1 MTATALSRLTL
12 TDFRSYVGAEL
23 ALDGRPV
30 FLVGPNGAGKTNL
43 LEAISLFTPGRG
55 LRGAA
60 IAELGRR
67 LPGETVG
74 RAWAVSASVS
84 VAGEATQVGTGVAEA
99 GAARRT
105 VRVGGETVPPG
116 RLADHLRQVWLTP
129 AQDRLFLEGAAER
142 RRFFDRLVFAAI
154 PRHAA
159 HAQAYDR
166 ASRERMRLLTD
177 DTQAPDPAWLDA
189 LEARLAEAGA
199 LMAEAR
205 ATTLAALQAEIDG
218 RGERPFPQARL
229 SLTGEWEQLA
239 AAGAEI
245 ADIEA
250 RLAEAGALM
259 AEARATTLAAL
270 QAEIDGRGER
280 PFPQARLSLTGEW
293 EQLAAAGAEIADIE
307 ARLAKALAA
316 ARPRDAAAGRAL
328 TGPHRGDLAV
338 VHVEKD
344 RPAAECST
352 GEQKALILNLVL
364 AQAASLA
371 RSDTAPSPL
380 LLLDEVAAH
389 LDARRRGALFDEIEA
404 LGLQAFLTGTD
415 EVLFEALAGRA
426 QGFRVDGSALLTL
439 D

>member
-1 MTATALSRLTL
+1 MTANVLRRLTL
-12 TDFRSYVGAEL
+12 TDFRSYAGAEL

-43 LEAISLFTPGRG
+43 LEAVSLFTPGRG

-67 LPGETVG
+67 RPGEPAG
-74 RAWAVSASVS
+74 RAWAVSAVI
-84 VAGEATQVGTGVAEA
+84 ADAEGETTQIGTGVAEA
-99 GAARRT
+99 GAARRA
-105 VRVGGETVPPG
+105 VRLGGETVPPG

-142 RRFFDRLVFAAI
+142 RRYYDRLVFAAI

-166 ASRERMRLLTD
+166 ALRERLRLLTD
-177 DTQAPDPAWLDA
+177 EAGPPDTAWLDA

-205 ATTLAALQAEIDG
+205 ATTLTALQAEIDS

-245 ADIEA
+245 AEIEA
-250 RLAEAGALM
+250 K
-259 AEARATTLAAL
+259 LAA
-270 QAEIDGRGER
+270 
-280 PFPQARLSLTGEW
+280 
-293 EQLAAAGAEIADIE
+293 
-307 ARLAKALAA
+307 ALAA
-316 ARPRDAAAGRAL
+316 ARPRDAAAGRSL
-328 TGPHRGDLAV
+328 TGPHRGDLGVIHA
-338 VHVEKD
+338 EKD
-344 RPAAECST
+344 RAAAECST

-364 AQAASLA
+364 AQSA
-371 RSDTAPSPL
+371 RLSRAESAPSPI

-389 LDARRRGALFDEIEA
+389 LDRIRRAALFDEIEA

-415 EVLFEALAGRA
+415 EHLFEDLKGRA
-426 QGFRVDGSALLTL
+426 QGVRVDASGLAQL
-439 D
+439 DPE

>member
-1 MTATALSRLTL
+1 MTANVLRRLTL
-12 TDFRSYVGAEL
+12 TDFRSYAGAEL

-43 LEAISLFTPGRG
+43 LEAVSLFTPGRG

-67 LPGETVG
+67 RPGEPAG
-74 RAWAVSASVS
+74 RAWAVSAVI
-84 VAGEATQVGTGVAEA
+84 ADAEGETTQSGTGVAEA
-99 GAARRT
+99 GAARRA
-105 VRVGGETVPPG
+105 VRLGGETVPPG

-166 ASRERMRLLTD
+166 ALRERLRLLTD
-177 DTQAPDPAWLDA
+177 EAGPPDTAWLDA

-205 ATTLAALQAEIDG
+205 ATTLTALQAEIDS

-245 ADIEA
+245 AEIEA
-250 RLAEAGALM
+250 K
-259 AEARATTLAAL
+259 LAA
-270 QAEIDGRGER
+270 
-280 PFPQARLSLTGEW
+280 
-293 EQLAAAGAEIADIE
+293 
-307 ARLAKALAA
+307 ALAA
-316 ARPRDAAAGRAL
+316 ARPRDAAAGRSL
-328 TGPHRGDLAV
+328 TGPHRGDLGVIHA
-338 VHVEKD
+338 EKD
-344 RPAAECST
+344 RAAAECST

-364 AQAASLA
+364 AQSA
-371 RSDTAPSPL
+371 RLSRAESAPSPI

-389 LDARRRGALFDEIEA
+389 LDRIRRAALFDEIEA

-415 EVLFEALAGRA
+415 EHLFEDLKGRA
-426 QGFRVDGSALLTL
+426 QGVRVDASGLAQL
-439 D
+439 DPE

>member
-1 MTATALSRLTL
+1 VTATALSRLTL
-12 TDFRSYVGAEL
+12 TDFRSYARTEL

-55 LRGAA
+55 LRAA
-60 IAELGRR
+60 PIAELGRR
-67 LPGETVG
+67 MPGEAQG
-74 RAWAVSASVS
+74 RAWAVAAV
-84 VAGEATQVGTGVAEA
+84 VRAAGEETQMGTGVGEA

-105 VRVGGETVPPG
+105 VRLAGETVPPG

-159 HAQAYDR
+159 HAAAYDK
-166 ASRERMRLLTD
+166 ALRERMRLLTD
-177 DTQAPDPAWLDA
+177 ETTSPDPAWLDA

-205 ATTLAALQAEIDG
+205 AATLAALQAEIAE

-229 SLTGEWEQLA
+229 SLSGQWEALA
-239 AAGAEI
+239 AAGASI
-245 ADIEA
+245 ADLEA
-250 RLAEAGALM
+250 RLAG
-259 AEARATTLAAL
+259 
-270 QAEIDGRGER
+270 
-280 PFPQARLSLTGEW
+280 
-293 EQLAAAGAEIADIE
+293 
-307 ARLAKALAA
+307 ALAA
-316 ARPRDAAAGRAL
+316 ARERDAAAGRAL

-364 AQAASLA
+364 AQAARLA
-371 RSDTAPSPL
+371 RAEAGPAPI

-389 LDARRRGALFDEIEA
+389 LDRRRRAALFDEVEA

-415 EVLFEALAGRA
+415 EALFEALAGRA
-426 QGFRVDGSALLTL
+426 QGVRVEGAALSPL
-439 D
+439 